1 MLNVAILRQN
11 GCFRDLRGDLEFC
24 RFAIFRGFDWS
35 YNSRVGNTDNW
46 PQKYKNNF
54 NDLIESFEKSKRL
67 GLNLAL
73 NIQFN
78 GDLYLFL
85 AGQFFEKNYH
95 LGF

>member
-1 MLNVAILRQN
+1 MELVILAI
-11 GCFRDLRGDLEFC
+11 DLK
-24 RFAIFRGFDWS
+24 I
-35 YNSRVGNTDNW
+35 
-46 PQKYKNNF
+46 KKNNF

-85 AGQFFEKNYH
+85 VRQFFEKNYH